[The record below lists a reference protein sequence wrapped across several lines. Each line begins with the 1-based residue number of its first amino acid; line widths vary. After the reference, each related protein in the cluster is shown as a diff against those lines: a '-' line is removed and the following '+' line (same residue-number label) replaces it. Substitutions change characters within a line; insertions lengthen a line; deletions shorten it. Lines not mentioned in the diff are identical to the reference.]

1 MLYDITSQINAILW
15 STPLV
20 IFILLVGGIYS
31 LRMKF
36 PQLRLVKDQI
46 KILIGGKS
54 SASGISSFQGF
65 AMVLGG
71 RVGVG
76 AIAGVATA
84 IYYGGPGSIFWMW
97 VAAILGASVTFG
109 ESTLGQLFKE
119 KFGGEY
125 AGGPAFYMK
134 KGIRNKQ
141 LGIALSMLY
150 AVIAVIAPMITGPTV
165 QAFNIADSMHA
176 AFGIDYVVIG
186 AAIAILFA
194 VVTFGGVKRIG
205 TVASV
210 LVPFMGIAYIVLAL
224 VILVLNAPQIPAM
237 FGLIF
242 SSAFGM
248 NAVYGGLIG
257 SAVMWGIK
265 RALYASDAGT
275 GQGAHASSATEVS
288 HPVKQGLAE
297 SFSVYV
303 VAIFVCTAT
312 ALMILSTDCYNVI
325 QETTGAMVTENLPGV
340 GVGSAYVQAAI
351 NTLIPG
357 AGPMFVAIAVLLF
370 AFTTLMAYGFMIEA
384 NISYLMGDH
393 PFRKAAVLIGRII
406 CTVVIFFSCLITAE
420 VAWNMADIGVALMA
434 WTNLVAMVLLQNL
447 VVKALRDYERQKK
460 LGLDPVFDPDEVGI
474 EGAEL
479 WKEIVREN
487 YGDLEA
493 KKQEK
498 QKSQSAR
505 P

>member
-1 MLYDITSQINAILW
+1 M
-15 STPLV
+15 
-20 IFILLVGGIYS
+20 
-31 LRMKF
+31 
-36 PQLRLVKDQI
+36 
-46 KILIGGKS
+46 
-54 SASGISSFQGF
+54 
-65 AMVLGG
+65 
-71 RVGVG
+71 
-76 AIAGVATA
+76 
-84 IYYGGPGSIFWMW
+84 
-97 VAAILGASVTFG
+97 GASVTFG

-141 LGIALSMLY
+141 LGIALGMLY

-303 VAIFVCTAT
+303 VAIFICTAT
-312 ALMILSTDCYNVI
+312 ALMILSTGCYNVI

-370 AFTTLMAYGFMIEA
+370 AFTTLMAFGFMIEA

-434 WTNLVAMVLLQNL
+434 WTNLVPWCCFRIWWSRPFGTMSAKRSWAWTRCLILMKWES
-447 VVKALRDYERQKK
+447 KARSFGRRSSERTTGIWKQRNRKNRSPSRPDREIGAQGSFAAEGGNSIWIQTGARSALK
-460 LGLDPVFDPDEVGI
+460 RSLG
-474 EGAEL
+474 
-479 WKEIVREN
+479 
-487 YGDLEA
+487 
-493 KKQEK
+493 
-498 QKSQSAR
+498 S
-505 P
+505 

>member
-1 MLYDITSQINAILW
+1 
-15 STPLV
+15 
-20 IFILLVGGIYS
+20 
-31 LRMKF
+31 
-36 PQLRLVKDQI
+36 
-46 KILIGGKS
+46 
-54 SASGISSFQGF
+54 
-65 AMVLGG
+65 
-71 RVGVG
+71 
-76 AIAGVATA
+76 
-84 IYYGGPGSIFWMW
+84 
-97 VAAILGASVTFG
+97 
-109 ESTLGQLFKE
+109 
-119 KFGGEY
+119 
-125 AGGPAFYMK
+125 
-134 KGIRNKQ
+134 
-141 LGIALSMLY
+141 
-150 AVIAVIAPMITGPTV
+150 
-165 QAFNIADSMHA
+165 MHA
-176 AFGIDYVVIG
+176 AFGIDYIIIG

-224 VILVLNAPQIPAM
+224 VILALNAPQIPAM

-242 SSAFGM
+242 SSAFGR

-265 RALYASDAGT
+265 RSLYASDAGT

-303 VAIFVCTAT
+303 VTIFICTAT

-325 QETTGAMVTENLPGV
+325 QETTGTMVTEHLPGV

-370 AFTTLMAYGFMIEA
+370 AFTTLMAFGFMIEA

-393 PFRKAAVLIGRII
+393 PFRKTAVLIGRMI
-406 CTVVIFFSCLITAE
+406 CTGVIFFSCLITAE

-434 WTNLVAMVLLQNL
+434 WTNLVGMVLLQNL

-474 EGAEL
+474 EGVEL
-479 WKEIVREN
+479 WKEIVRDN

-493 KKQEK
+493 KKREK
-498 QKSQSAR
+498 QKAQSDKT
-505 P
+505 